1 MPINRAKVDVVS
13 QEKVINL
20 INDLSSK
27 VVSSD
32 PVFTTSPQLP
42 ASGIKFTDGT
52 QAKEGVASRTSIV
65 KKTSSY
71 TLSNLTERDS
81 LIEMKSSLPV
91 TLTVPVDQVINYPV
105 GSSIDILQSGTGQVT
120 VASSPITTATISSG
134 GGASGITITLS
145 APNYN
150 IEAGQGISGTGI
162 AAGTLVDSVGAGS
175 TEIMVDTPF
184 TSQVSGTITFSVG
197 LAYTPGAKLRTK
209 WSSAT
214 LFKRAR
220 NSWLLFGDLDA

>member
-1 MPINRAKVDVVS
+1 MPINRAKVDVLS
-13 QEKVINL
+13 QEKVVNL
-20 INDLSSK
+20 ITDLSSK
-27 VVSSD
+27 VLADD
-32 PVFTTSPQLP
+32 PVFEAPPQLP
-42 ASGIKFTDGT
+42 SEGIKFVDGT
-52 QAKEGVASRTSIV
+52 QSKEGVASRTNIV
-65 KKTSSY
+65 RKTSSY
-71 TLSNLTERDS
+71 TLSSLSERDS
-81 LIEMKSSLPV
+81 LIEIKSTLPA
-91 TLTVPVDQVINYPV
+91 TLTVPVDQLLNYPV
-105 GSSIDILQSGTGQVT
+105 GSSIDILQASTGQVT
-120 VASSPITTATISSG
+120 VVGSPITTATISSG

-150 IEAGQGISGTGI
+150 VEPGQAISGTGI

-175 TEIMVDTPF
+175 TEVVVDTPF

-197 LAYTPGAKLRTK
+197 LAYTPGNKLRTK